1 MMTNDMQPYQDALAG
16 VTKELLADS
25 PLAQY
30 TEFYAEHADL
40 LRQHSAPQLR
50 LQPQASWAAYLQ
62 CFPSAAYREAFRYTD
77 ALKALAPEYALNPTR
92 RLLQAEPYRRYRCG
106 AKQLGADV
114 LYVVNDVVATPPTPL
129 SLPESAYA
137 GALSAWTDAERFAQ
151 CFAQQHA
158 VNASDDPAWLVND
171 LLAQDAVVVYVPDG
185 VKLTRPLQI
194 VGMSDATDPLMSNRR
209 LYVYLGRKAQ
219 ATLVVCDHAMGPTPY
234 LTTQTA
240 RLVLSAGSHLE
251 YYSLEETSAQTTR
264 LLNLHAQQAAG
275 STFVSNFVTLRCGL
289 SRNTVRVVQA
299 GDDCLTEVSGA
310 LIADSA
316 EHADTHVTVEHGPM
330 RGGQSDLLFKQAV
343 GGTAT
348 GAFTGVV
355 DVRPGAAQVESQ
367 QQCQNMLLSDTA
379 HVFARPVL
387 KIYADDVKCSHG
399 TTTGKFDAA
408 ALFYMQQRGISEAE
422 AKLLL
427 QHAFIYDA
435 LRRIRLEPLRSR
447 LSVLAERR
455 MRGGCDTCEACG
467 ESK

>member
-399 TTTGKFDAA
+399 ATIGRLNADE
-408 ALFYMQQRGISEAE
+408 LFYMRSRGIRAEEAR
-422 AKLLL
+422 LL
-427 QHAFIYDA
+427 QQLAFAGEIVD
-435 LRRIRLEPLRSR
+435 RIPTPEWCEKMHVLVEKRLRSAF
-447 LSVLAERR
+447 SS
-455 MRGGCDTCEACG
+455 C
-467 ESK
+467 